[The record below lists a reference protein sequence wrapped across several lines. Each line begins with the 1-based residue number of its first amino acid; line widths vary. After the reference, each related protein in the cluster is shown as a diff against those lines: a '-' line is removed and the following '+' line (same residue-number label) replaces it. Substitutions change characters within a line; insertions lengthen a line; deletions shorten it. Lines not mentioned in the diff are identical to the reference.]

1 MLSGY
6 IPNSSP
12 EDIRYRKTW
21 WDIAF
26 IGYYIIFFSFV
37 REILAIKVSQP
48 VAKYFGLKRESKI
61 DRFGE
66 QTYALFYFAFFG
78 AWGYVRQTDILRKS
92 LTNRYILACHD
103 PTADIL
109 VQHGGILGRSE
120 LSYLPFLMSY
130 DWHQV
135 LQVIPNGIWN
145 QN

>member
-78 AWGYVRQTDILRKS
+78 AWGYVRQTDILS
-92 LTNRYILACHD
+92 N
-103 PTADIL
+103 P
-109 VQHGGILGRSE
+109 
-120 LSYLPFLMSY
+120 
-130 DWHQV
+130 
-135 LQVIPNGIWN
+135 
-145 QN
+145 